1 MEFGEAFSLME
12 ECNESKNYMKDPMK
26 NIPRS
31 MTVTINTVGIDSR
44 GKNAALHA
52 KYHRLKGEDL
62 IAAFRKG
69 KGKWKIRAVDYSN
82 NESR

>member
-12 ECNESKNYMKDPMK
+12 ECNKIKDYMKAPMK

-44 GKNAALHA
+44 GKKCSL
-52 KYHRLKGEDL
+52 
-62 IAAFRKG
+62 
-69 KGKWKIRAVDYSN
+69 
-82 NESR
+82 SRQIPSVKR